1 MFKRCTGFS
10 IPDIPIEKQIRH
22 GSDDKNV
29 GSKRPKN
36 FRHTPDKFCQ
46 LKTRKRSGH
55 PDEGVEGRRV
65 KSTFPRETR
74 DQERA
79 DLIRTVE
86 IKNALLIKQ
95 DSRKEVVRKTRHFG
109 TAVENGECPVGQYPR
124 SRGGVLR
131 RVR

>member
-1 MFKRCTGFS
+1 MFERRTGFS
-10 IPDIPIEKQIRH
+10 IPDILIEKQIRQ

-46 LKTRKRSGH
+46 LKTCKRSGH
-55 PDEGVEGRRV
+55 PNEGVEGRRV
-65 KSTFPRETR
+65 KSAFPRETR

-86 IKNALLIKQ
+86 IKNAPLIEQ
-95 DSRKEVVRKTRHFG
+95 DSRKKIVRQSRQFRA
-109 TAVENGECPVGQYPR
+109 AVQNSECAVGQYP
-124 SRGGVLR
+124 GI
-131 RVR
+131 

>member
-1 MFKRCTGFS
+1 MLERCTGFS
-10 IPDIPIEKQIRH
+10 IPDILIEKQIRY

-46 LKTRKRSGH
+46 LKTGKRSGD
-55 PDEGVEGRRV
+55 PNEGVESRRV
-65 KSTFPRETR
+65 KSAFPRETR

-86 IKNALLIKQ
+86 IKNAPLIEQ
-95 DSRKEVVRKTRHFG
+95 DSRKKVVRKSRHFRA
-109 TAVENGECPVGQYPR
+109 AVVKCQRAIRQHPG
-124 SRGGVLR
+124 SRRRLLR
-131 RVR
+131 HIA

>member
-10 IPDIPIEKQIRH
+10 IPDILIEKQIRQ

-46 LKTRKRSGH
+46 LKTGKRSGD
-55 PDEGVEGRRV
+55 PNEGVESRWL
-65 KSTFPRETR
+65 KSSLPRETR
-74 DQERA
+74 NQEWA

-86 IKNALLIKQ
+86 IKNAPLIEQ
-95 DSRKEVVRKTRHFG
+95 DSRI
-109 TAVENGECPVGQYPR
+109 P
-124 SRGGVLR
+124 GVALP

>member
-1 MFKRCTGFS
+1 MSERCTGFLIS
-10 IPDIPIEKQIRH
+10 DILIEKQIRQ

-36 FRHTPDKFCQ
+36 FRDTADKFCQ
-46 LKTRKRSGH
+46 LKAGKRSGH
-55 PDEGVEGRRV
+55 PNEGVESRRV
-65 KSTFPRETR
+65 KSAFPRETR

-86 IKNALLIKQ
+86 IKNAPLIEQ
-95 DSRKEVVRKTRHFG
+95 DSRKKIMRESRHFG

>member
-10 IPDIPIEKQIRH
+10 IPDILIEKQIRQ

-29 GSKRPKN
+29 DSKRFEN
-36 FRHTPDKFCQ
+36 FRDTPDQFCQ
-46 LKTRKRSGH
+46 LKAGKRSGH
-55 PDEGVEGRRV
+55 PNEGVESRRV
-65 KSTFPRETR
+65 KSAFPRETR

-86 IKNALLIKQ
+86 IKNAPLIKQ
-95 DSRKEVVRKTRHFG
+95 DSRKEVVRESRHFRAAIENSKS
-109 TAVENGECPVGQYPR
+109 AVGKNPR
-124 SRGGVLR
+124 IESVVFP